1 MTCSGQTI
9 MTRYGLYTAA
19 SMPRLNLTYD
29 YEHGTLLAFCA
40 ASDCLGITRFIDVGA
55 NIGCYSVYLS
65 RISSVKS
72 IYAFEPAPEAYKE
85 MKRNISLQK
94 TPELFHP
101 FDIAASD
108 KGGDVRFY
116 LVGPLAGNN
125 SVEPTDK
132 STSSVTVKSAPLDD
146 IMAIRGETIA
156 IKIDVEGHELQVL
169 NGMRKILAANR
180 CLLQVESLEP
190 ALANAM
196 DKVLLLLGYKKLF
209 VLRDDY
215 IFISH
220 ELEARFDELQNLYFK
235 QLQEDLREFLN
246 MKNQKRA
253 AQGLVLQ
260 LASQLLYTKDPLAP
274 ES

>member
-1 MTCSGQTI
+1 MTYSGQTI

-29 YEHGTLLAFCA
+29 YEHGTLQAFRA
-40 ASDCLGITRFIDVGA
+40 ASDLLEITRFIDVGA
-55 NIGCYSVYLS
+55 NIGCYSVCLS
-65 RISSVKS
+65 SISSVKS

-85 MKRNISLQK
+85 MKRNISLQRV
-94 TPELFHP
+94 PELFRP
-101 FDIAASD
+101 FDIAVSD
-108 KGGDVRFY
+108 KGGEVQLY

-125 SVEPTDK
+125 SVERIDK
-132 STSSVTVKSAPLDD
+132 STSSVTVKSAPLDE
-146 IMAIRGETIA
+146 IIPIKNETIG

-169 NGMRKILAANR
+169 NGMKNLLATNR

-196 DKVLLLLGYKKLF
+196 EKILFLLRYKKLF

-220 ELEARFDELQNLYFK
+220 ELETRFDELQNLYFK
-235 QLQEDLREFLN
+235 QLQEELREFLEV
-246 MKNQKRA
+246 KSQKRSS
-253 AQGLVLQ
+253 QGLVLQ
-260 LASQLLYTKDPLAP
+260 LASQLLYTKDPLTP